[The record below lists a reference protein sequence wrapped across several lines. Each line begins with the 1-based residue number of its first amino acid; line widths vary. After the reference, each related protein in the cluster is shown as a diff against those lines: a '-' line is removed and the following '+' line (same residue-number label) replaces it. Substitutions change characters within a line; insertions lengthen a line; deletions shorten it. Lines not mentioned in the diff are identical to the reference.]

1 MDPQTIA
8 MIAIAIVVI
17 LLSLT
22 VHEFSHGWVAAK
34 LGDPTAKLSGR
45 LSLNP
50 IAHIDPIGT
59 IALPVLMA
67 IMHGPIFGWAK
78 PVPINPL
85 YFRRDITMRKG
96 MLLVAAAGPV
106 SNILLATVGTVALG
120 VAIRTGLI
128 MPGSHGYVY
137 EFFYYFIF
145 INLLLAFF
153 NFIPIPPLDG
163 SKILYG
169 LLPENM
175 ARKYAEVE
183 RYGFILLILIIATP
197 IGTMLLSPV
206 AHIFGW
212 FLNLSGIIGGV

>member
-78 PVPINPL
+78 PVPVNPL

-106 SNILLATVGTVALG
+106 SNIILGTLGAVALG
-120 VAIRTGLI
+120 LLFRTGI
-128 MPGSHGYVY
+128 VIPGAHGYVY
-137 EFFYYFIF
+137 LFFYYFIF

-169 LLPENM
+169 LFPENM
-175 ARKYAEVE
+175 ARKYAEIE
-183 RYGFILLILIIATP
+183 RYGFILLLLIIVTP
-197 IGTMLLSPV
+197 IGQLLLSPISY
-206 AHIFGW
+206 IFGW
-212 FLNLSGIIGGV
+212 FMSLSGIIGGI